1 MTDNPLSL
9 MNSSYGVIIHRDFK
23 PLYVD
28 EQCAIL
34 YGYESSSEIEA
45 LGSLLY
51 LIAEEER
58 ELAQDLYKK
67 IMSGEEKPRVQG
79 FKNLDRYGAVKHLL
93 CVDHIV
99 EWEGEPALQVSIVD
113 MTGAVEAESLLRE
126 SEQRFRDLVEGS
138 IQGMV
143 IHRNFKPLFVN
154 QAYAKMLGY
163 DTVEEILSLPS
174 IEVFFV
180 GEDIYRSAKR
190 ARDILDGKIDKR
202 RTRHFSKKKN
212 GDIICV
218 ELVERVIIW
227 DKQEVIQTVLIDVTE
242 QVLLEKQLIE
252 TANTDGLTELHNHR
266 FLIDSFEAFFE
277 SEDISMISCILL
289 DLDRFKL
296 VNDTYGHLIGDDVL
310 KHFSSLL
317 KDVVGSQGMV
327 GRYGGEEFLVI
338 LPKLGIDDALRI
350 ANQICNTTRLT
361 PLESEKGDIH
371 FTVSGGVV
379 VRQKGDSS
387 VHQIIDRADKGL
399 YQAKQNGRDQIV
411 FLNE

>member
-1 MTDNPLSL
+1 MTENPLSL

-28 EQCAIL
+28 EQCAIF
-34 YGYESSSEIEA
+34 YGYESSRELEA
-45 LGSLLY
+45 LDSLLV
-51 LIAEEER
+51 LIAEDER
-58 ELAQDLYKK
+58 ELAQDMYKK
-67 IMSGEEKPRVQG
+67 IMEGGVKPRVQA
-79 FKNLDRYGAVKHLL
+79 FKNLDRYGGVKHLL
-93 CVDHIV
+93 CVDHVV
-99 EWEGEPALQVSIVD
+99 EWEGEPALQVSIID
-113 MTGAVEAESLLRE
+113 MTRQVEAENLLIE

-154 QAYAKMLGY
+154 QAYSKMLGY
-163 DTVEEILSLPS
+163 DTVEEILALPS

-180 GEDIYRSAKR
+180 GEDVYRSGKR
-190 ARDILDGKIDKR
+190 ARDILDGKVDR
-202 RTRHFSKKKN
+202 QRTRHFSRKKN
-212 GDIICV
+212 GDVICV

-277 SEDISMISCILL
+277 SEDVSMISCILL
-289 DLDRFKL
+289 DLDRFKV

-310 KHFSSLL
+310 KHFSSML
-317 KDVVGSQGMV
+317 KEVVGSQGMV
-327 GRYGGEEFLVI
+327 GRYGGEEFLVV
-338 LPKLGIDDALRI
+338 LPKLGINDALNI
-350 ANQICNTTRLT
+350 ANKICDKTRLT
-361 PLESEKGDIH
+361 PLASEKGNIH

-379 VRQKGDSS
+379 ERMKGDHS

-411 FLNE
+411 VVDK